1 MRKLSYQELLS
12 QRKTAEAA
20 LNSIRHP
27 ISIVLDNIR
36 SSYNVGSVF
45 RTSDS
50 AFVEE
55 VLLCGF
61 TPAPPRKEVH
71 KTALGADQS
80 VPWIYFAN
88 TLEAIEY
95 KKKQGSKIVALEL
108 TENAKNYSDLTK
120 DDFPLCLV
128 VGNEISGISN
138 EVLAQCDFA
147 IEIPMYGVKHSLN
160 VSVSAGIAIYNAVR
174 IWKSF

>member
-1 MRKLSYQELLS
+1 MRKLTHKELLD
-12 QRKTAEAA
+12 QRQTSEDA
-20 LNSIRHP
+20 LKSTRHP

-45 RTSDS
+45 RSSDS
-50 AFVEE
+50 ALVEE

-71 KTALGADQS
+71 KTALGADES
-80 VPWIYFAN
+80 VPWRYFAT

-108 TENAKNYSDLTK
+108 TENAKGYSDLSK
-120 DDFPLCLV
+120 EDFPLCIV
-128 VGNEISGISN
+128 VGNEISGISD
-138 EVLAQCDFA
+138 EVLALCDFA

-160 VSVSAGIAIYNAVR
+160 VSVSAGIAIYEAVR

>member
-1 MRKLSYQELLS
+1 MRKLTHKELLE
-12 QRKTAEAA
+12 QRQTPDDA
-20 LNSIRHP
+20 LKSTRHP

-45 RTSDS
+45 RSSDS
-50 AFVEE
+50 ALVEE

-71 KTALGADQS
+71 KTALGADES
-80 VPWIYFAN
+80 VPWRYFAT

-95 KKKQGSKIVALEL
+95 KKNQDYKIVALEL
-108 TENAKNYSDLTK
+108 TENAKDYSDLSK
-120 DDFPLCLV
+120 EDFPLCIV
-128 VGNEISGISN
+128 VGNEISGISD
-138 EVLAQCDFA
+138 EVLALCDFA

-160 VSVSAGIAIYNAVR
+160 VSVSAGIAIYEAVR

>member
-1 MRKLSYQELLS
+1 MRKLSHQELLN
-12 QRKTAEAA
+12 QRQTAEDA
-20 LNSIRHP
+20 LKSTRHP

-45 RTSDS
+45 RSSDS
-50 AFVEE
+50 ALVEE

-71 KTALGADQS
+71 KTALGADES
-80 VPWIYFAN
+80 VPWKYFAN

-95 KKKQGSKIVALEL
+95 KKRLGWKIVALEL

-120 DDFPLCLV
+120 EDFPLCIV

-138 EVLAQCDFA
+138 EVLELCDFA

-160 VSVSAGIAIYNAVR
+160 VSVSAGIAIYEAVR
-174 IWKSF
+174 IWNSF